1 MEKKKVPE
9 IRLEGFEGEWE
20 SCELKEIATFS
31 KGTGYSKSDL
41 VSAGN
46 PIILYGRMYTN
57 HETIISNVDTFAVP
71 KKNSVYSRGGE
82 VIVPASGESAEDISV
97 ASVVKNPDILL
108 GGDLNIITPNKNI
121 DPAFLAL
128 VISYGKAHD
137 DMAKMAHGKTVV
149 HLHNDDLEQVQFIH
163 PQYDEQ
169 RAITNYIGLIDT
181 TIKCQQE
188 RHTKLLVLKKS
199 LLQKMFPQEGESV
212 PQIRFE
218 GFEGEWDKKKLG
230 TIAKEIVR
238 KDANSHAPVMMISA
252 ASGFIYQS
260 DRYSTNNAGQSLPNY
275 TVLRKN
281 ELAYNHGFSNLRPFG
296 SCFNL
301 KIEEARVPFVYHCF
315 SVSDNNSAFISMELN
330 SYFVEQQLHK
340 LVSSTARMDGLLN
353 ISFEDYATVEIF
365 IPHIDEQQK
374 IADYFDNLDTLIE
387 SQEQKITKLQQMKS
401 ALLQKMFV

>member
-97 ASVVKNPDILL
+97 ASVVKNPNILL

-169 RAITNYIGLIDT
+169 RAITNYIGSIDT

-188 RHTKLLVLKKS
+188 RYTKLLVLKKS
-199 LLQKMFPQEGESV
+199 LRQKMFPQEGESV
-212 PQIRFE
+212 PRIRFE
-218 GFEGEWDKKKLG
+218 GFEGEWERVKFGDIVTLFEDKVETPTDGYFRLG
-230 TIAKEIVR
+230 IRSWAKGTFHTYVSAGEELSTAQMHRVSADKFIVNITFAWEHAVAITDEN
-238 KDANSHAPVMMISA
+238 DA
-252 ASGFIYQS
+252 G
-260 DRYSTNNAGQSLPNY
+260 
-275 TVLRKN
+275 
-281 ELAYNHGFSNLRPFG
+281 
-296 SCFNL
+296 
-301 KIEEARVPFVYHCF
+301 
-315 SVSDNNSAFISMELN
+315 
-330 SYFVEQQLHK
+330 K
-340 LVSSTARMDGLLN
+340 LVSHRFPQFSFQNDNRPKFFRYI
-353 ISFEDYATVEIF
+353 ISGEQFRQHLALSSPGGAGRNRVLDINEMLRYELR
-365 IPHIDEQQK
+365 IPQPNEQQK

-387 SQEQKITKLQQMKS
+387 AQEQKIMKLQQMKS